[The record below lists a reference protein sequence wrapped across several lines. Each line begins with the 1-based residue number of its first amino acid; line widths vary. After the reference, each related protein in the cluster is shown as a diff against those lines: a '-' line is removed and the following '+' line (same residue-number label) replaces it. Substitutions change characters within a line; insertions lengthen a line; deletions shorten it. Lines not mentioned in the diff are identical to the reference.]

1 MGLGESSGRDHLMT
15 LRAPEATLKAF
26 KAYEAVRHRLPVAPR
41 QGAAE
46 RAAGLR
52 ALADRFDAFVLD
64 GFGVLNVGDG
74 AIPGAVEAVS
84 ALQAMGKTV
93 IVLTNAAGYPKR
105 LLMQRYSRLG
115 FSFDPS
121 NVVSS
126 REVLLRA
133 LAGYPKQRWGIMA
146 ATKFGHEELEDYDI
160 TFLAEDPAQY
170 NAVDAF
176 ILFGS
181 SEWTAERQSMIERAL
196 KDRPRTVLV
205 GNPDIVAP
213 VEGGMSWEPGHFAH
227 NMADASGVELVFFG
241 KPFKAAFDTV
251 LERIPGTIDRNRI
264 AMVGDT
270 LQTDVLGGLAAGI
283 GTVLVTDHGFFA
295 NADFETGMA
304 LSHLSPDYIIPTP

>member
-1 MGLGESSGRDHLMT
+1 MGFGKSPGRDHLMT

-26 KAYEAVRHRLPVAPR
+26 KAYEAVRHRLPAAPR
-41 QGAAE
+41 EGAAE
-46 RAAGLR
+46 RAAGLL

-64 GFGVLNVGDG
+64 GFGVLNVGEA
-74 AIPGAVEAVS
+74 AIPGAVDAVTD
-84 ALQAMGKTV
+84 LQDMGKTV

-115 FSFDPS
+115 FTFDPS

-126 REVLLRA
+126 REVLLHT
-133 LAGYPKQRWGIMA
+133 LAGHPKQRWGVMA
-146 ATKFGHEELEDYDI
+146 ATRFGVEELEDYDI
-160 TFLAEDPAQY
+160 TFLAEDPAHY
-170 NAVDAF
+170 ATVDAF
-176 ILFGS
+176 VLFGS
-181 SEWTAERQSMIERAL
+181 SEWTPARQELIERAL

-213 VEGGMSWEPGHFAH
+213 VEGGMSWEPGHYAH
-227 NMADASGVELVFFG
+227 NMADASGVEPVFFG

-251 LERIPGTIDRNRI
+251 LERIPEAFDRNRI

-283 GTVLVTDHGFFA
+283 GTILVSDHGFFA
-295 NADFETGMA
+295 NADFEAGIA
-304 LSHLSPDYIIPTP
+304 LSGISPDYIIPTP

>member
-1 MGLGESSGRDHLMT
+1 MGLGESTGRDHLME

-26 KAYEAVRHRLPVAPR
+26 KAYEAVRHRLPSAPR

-46 RAAGLR
+46 KAPGLL

-64 GFGVLNVGDG
+64 GFGVLNVGEA
-74 AIPGAVEAVS
+74 AIPGAVEVVTE
-84 ALQAMGKTV
+84 LQRMGKTV

-115 FSFDPS
+115 FSFEPA
-121 NVVSS
+121 NAVSS
-126 REVLLRA
+126 REVMLHA
-133 LAGYPKQRWGIMA
+133 LAQYPKHKWGAMA
-146 ATKFGHEELEDYDI
+146 ATKFGTEELEDHDI
-160 TFLAEDPAQY
+160 AFLGDDPGPY
-170 NAVDAF
+170 TEVDAF

-181 SEWTAERQSMIERAL
+181 SEWTMQRQRLIERAL
-196 KDRPRTVLV
+196 QDRPRPILV

-227 NMADASGVELVFFG
+227 NMADASGVEPEFFG
-241 KPFKAAFDTV
+241 KPFKAAFGAV
-251 LERIPGTIDRNRI
+251 LERIPETIDRNRI

-283 GTVLVTDHGFFA
+283 GTILVTDHGFFA
-295 NADFETGMA
+295 NADFEAGIELA
-304 LSHLSPDYIIPTP
+304 AISPDYIIPTP

>member
-1 MGLGESSGRDHLMT
+1 MGFGKGTGRDHLME

-26 KAYEAVRHRLPVAPR
+26 KAYEAVRHRLPKAPR
-41 QGAAE
+41 QGTAE
-46 RAAGLR
+46 QAAGLL

-64 GFGVLNVGDG
+64 GFGVLNVGE
-74 AIPGAVEAVS
+74 APIPGAVEVVT

-115 FSFDPS
+115 FQFDPA

-126 REVLLRA
+126 REVMLAA
-133 LAGYPKQRWGIMA
+133 LAGHPRHKWGAMA
-146 ATKFGHEELEDYDI
+146 ATKFGLEELEAHDI
-160 TFLAEDPAQY
+160 TFLGDDPAAY
-170 NAVDAF
+170 ETVDAF

-181 SEWTAERQSMIERAL
+181 SEWTAERQVLIERAL
-196 KDRPRTVLV
+196 KDRPRPVLV

-213 VEGGMSWEPGHFAH
+213 IEGGMSWEPGHFAH
-227 NMADASGVELVFFG
+227 NMADASGVEPEFFG
-241 KPFKAAFDTV
+241 KPFKAAFDAV
-251 LERIPGTIDRNRI
+251 LDRIPATVDRDCV

-283 GTVLVTDHGFFA
+283 GAILVTDHGFFA
-295 NADFETGMA
+295 QADFEKGMELA
-304 LSHLSPDYIIPTP
+304 GISPDYVIPSP